1 MYSFPNLEPVFC
13 SMYGSNCHFWTCIQI
28 SQEAGQVVWYSHLL
42 KNFPPFV
49 VSHTVKG
56 FGVVNKAVV
65 DIFLKFSCFPC
76 DSANV
81 GNLISGFSA
90 FSQSSLYI
98 CKFLVHMLLKSSLKN
113 FEHYLACE
121 MSAVLWWFEHL

>member
-1 MYSFPNLEPVFC
+1 MYSFPNFEPVCC
-13 SMYGSNCHFWTCIQI
+13 SMSGSNCYFLTCIQI
-28 SQEAGQVVWYSHLL
+28 SQEAGKVVWYPHFFQ
-42 KNFPPFV
+42 NFPQFAV
-49 VSHTVKG
+49 IHIVKG
-56 FGVVNKAVV
+56 FGVVNKAKV
-65 DIFLKFSCFPC
+65 DVFLQLSCFFYDPV
-76 DSANV
+76 DV

>member
-1 MYSFPNLEPVFC
+1 MYSFPNFEPVCC
-13 SMYGSNCHFWTCIQI
+13 SMSDSNCGFLVCRQV
-28 SQEAGQVVWYSHLL
+28 SQETGKVVWYSHFF
-42 KNFPPFV
+42 KNLPQFIV
-49 VSHTVKG
+49 IHTVKD
-56 FGVVNKAVV
+56 FNIVNEAEV
-65 DIFLKFSCFPC
+65 DTLLKFSCFSY

-121 MSAVLWWFEHL
+121 MSAVVWWFEHL